1 MEYFTPS
8 SGGLSRHLAFFLE
21 KTRRVLFA
29 RGVTSVVP
37 FVKGARA
44 VFLQWIAA
52 PESSP
57 EAKRERRK
65 LRKYFGVHSI
75 GTDLKTEHWRNI
87 VRLVLT
93 ALITTRSLVF
103 PKSLDTLP
111 IKTPAS

>member
-8 SGGLSRHLAFFLE
+8 SGGLSRHLAYFLGR
-21 KTRRVLFA
+21 TRRVLFA

-44 VFLQWIAA
+44 AFLQWIAA

-75 GTDLKTEHWRNI
+75 GTDLKTEH
-87 VRLVLT
+87 
-93 ALITTRSLVF
+93 
-103 PKSLDTLP
+103 
-111 IKTPAS
+111 